1 MGSSTWST
9 TLFGLPIKPDIDV
22 GHLLTFVT
30 LMAGFIWWLITTI
43 RAWRR
48 TSRQDAESGALR
60 LLLYLLREKQG
71 EPILLSDLQASFNS
85 PDLKTRRK
93 VYCKKN
99 YLLRPEHR
107 FERAIY
113 QLDWEGKIDFVG
125 TQAVAFRVDRQP
137 SEPVRRALSPT
148 EQDRTEIL
156 RILRHGLEDAKGEA
170 YTLRGTV
177 LAAFSVAPQE
187 TADEV
192 RKQLIHADPTVQRRA
207 AELMSDMLKK
217 QW

>member
-1 MGSSTWST
+1 MGSSSWSVP
-9 TLFGLPIKPDIDV
+9 LFGLPIRPDIDI

-30 LMAGFIWWLITTI
+30 LTAGFIWWLITTI
-43 RAWRR
+43 RGWRR

-71 EPILLSDLQASFNS
+71 EPMLLSDLQASFNS
-85 PDLKTRRK
+85 PDLKERRK
-93 VYCKKN
+93 VYCKRN
-99 YLLRPEHR
+99 YLLTPEHR

-125 TQAVAFRVDRQP
+125 TQAVAFHVDRQF
-137 SEPVRRALSPT
+137 SEPVRRTLVPT
-148 EQDRTEIL
+148 EQDRAEIL
-156 RILRHGLEDAKGEA
+156 RILRQGLEDAKGEA
-170 YTLRGTV
+170 WTLRGTV
-177 LAAFSVAPQE
+177 SAAFSVAPQE

-192 RKQLIHADPTVQRRA
+192 RKQLTHVDPTVQRRA
-207 AELMSDMLKK
+207 AELMSDMLRK